1 MSILIDSPQIKA
13 LRKEVEMRVGMINTH
28 DKLAKLETLIEEK
41 CKEHVS
47 ITTLQRL
54 WGYSTRNASNVSV
67 RILDIVSRF
76 VDAGSWE
83 HFCAKIGNNKESEI
97 FQNSNSIDCSR
108 LAIGTRIRLAWLPDR
123 MCDVEYLGDNRFV
136 AVKSE
141 NATIKAGD
149 TFRCLLIEKGRELY
163 MDNFT
168 RNGEPESN
176 ARYVVGKTNGLTY
189 AGFIKGEEPT

>member
-67 RILDIVSRF
+67 RILDIVSKF

-83 HFCAKIGNNKESEI
+83 NFCAASSKDSELFCMESA
-97 FQNSNSIDCSR
+97 IDCST

-123 MCDVEYLGDNRFV
+123 VCDIEYLGNNRFV
-136 AVKSE
+136 AVRSE

-149 TFRCLLIEKGRELY
+149 TFCCLQIEKGRELY

-168 RNGEPESN
+168 RSGEPESHGT
-176 ARYVVGKTNGLTY
+176 RYVVGKSNGLTSV
-189 AGFIKGEEPT
+189 ELL